1 MLSLGNIKQRF
12 DNQNSPETEHR
23 AESGYAPEISRKI
36 GHFCVRI
43 GKKLKKC

>member
-23 AESGYAPEISRKI
+23 AESGYAPEISKEI
-36 GHFCVRI
+36 GHFCVRN

>member
-12 DNQNSPETEHR
+12 DNQNSLETEHR
-23 AESGYAPEISRKI
+23 AELGYTPEISREI